1 MAEAKKAAVEET
13 ATTKKEDDGMV
24 EIELFKDNGKYKEDL
39 FVGVNGKFWLVKRGE
54 KVKVP
59 AEVAEVIENSFIQ
72 QKLTNQLIAGF
83 TEDYKKKR

>member
-13 ATTKKEDDGMV
+13 ATKKEDDGMV